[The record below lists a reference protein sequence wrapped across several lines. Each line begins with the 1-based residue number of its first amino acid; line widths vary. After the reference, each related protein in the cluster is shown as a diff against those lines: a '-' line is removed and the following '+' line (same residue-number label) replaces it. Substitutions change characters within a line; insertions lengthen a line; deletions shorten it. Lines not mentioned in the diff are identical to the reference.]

1 MQAATS
7 GSGLERAGRAAGS
20 AGSAGRLRRLD
31 YRVHKDE
38 YRCRE
43 AGPAGIACTGSE
55 NGRVGSNG
63 WC

>member
-7 GSGLERAGRAAGS
+7 GSGLERAGCVAGF
-20 AGSAGRLRRLD
+20 AGRLRRLD
-31 YRVHKDE
+31 YRVDEGE
-38 YRCRE
+38 YRCRK
-43 AGPAGIACTGSE
+43 AGPAGIACVGSE